1 MKQFLKDI
9 PQNYDKGYL
18 KYVKTGARVLALA
31 YKNLPK
37 QSSETY
43 LQIKR
48 EDAEKDLVFCGFL
61 ISDCPLKPDTKRVI
75 RELKNSNH
83 EVKMITGDN

>member
-1 MKQFLKDI
+1 MK
-9 PQNYDKGYL
+9 N
-18 KYVKTGARVLALA
+18 GARVLALA

-48 EDAEKDLVFCGFL
+48 EEAESELTFCGFL
-61 ISDCPLKPDTKRVI
+61 VSECPLKPDTKRVI
-75 RELKNSNH
+75 RELKKSNH